1 MIDITKYNK
10 FVRFPIYLPIFPL
23 ILMNPLSYSF
33 SVLLYTEVFYLI
45 SVTCLEVTT
54 DFIRAL
60 LYFLWVYITT
70 RLCLWRMK
78 QKWVLKWLIIQQTGK
93 GYIFIKKRIFLPFF
107 FFGLIFLS
115 LSMLNQNKICG
126 SLWLIFLSLSML
138 NQNKICGSLY
148 TLIFAHAY
156 LYYKFAIQIVMKIC
170 PETFIYNSMSFLG
183 SSTCVILLLICI
195 YKSKQSIVKS
205 SL

>member
-126 SLWLIFLSLSML
+126 SL
-138 NQNKICGSLY
+138 Y